1 VSSGEYGG
9 LKFTIL
15 SLFPQMLESYFASS
29 IMGKAVDRGLIEYE
43 LVDIRDFAS
52 DRHRTADD
60 APYGGG
66 YGMVLKPEP
75 LASALDSVDAGAKRV
90 VYASPAGRLF
100 DQQTAVELSHE
111 RELVMICGR
120 YEGIDQRVIDMYVHD
135 QLSIGDYVVS
145 SGEIASLVIV
155 DAIYRLVNGVI
166 TAGSLEEESHNESLL
181 EYPHYTRPEVF
192 RGRGVPQVLLS
203 GHHGEIQRWRR
214 WKQIERTAAVRP
226 DLLARSGVGESER
239 RELETRYGGH
249 DGSDQGD

>member
-1 VSSGEYGG
+1 MR
-9 LKFTIL
+9 FTIL

-29 IMGKAVDRGLIEYE
+29 IMGKAVERELIEYT
-43 LVDIRDFAS
+43 LVDIRDFAT

-75 LASALDSVDAGAKRV
+75 LASALDSVGAMSKRV

-100 DQQTAVELSHE
+100 DQRTAVELSRE
-111 RELVMICGR
+111 AELVMICGR
-120 YEGIDQRVIDMYVHD
+120 YEGIDQRIIDMYVHD

-155 DAIYRLVNGVI
+155 DAIYRLVAGVI
-166 TAGSLEEESHNESLL
+166 TPGSLEEESHNESLL
-181 EYPHYTRPEVF
+181 EYPHYTRPEEF
-192 RGRGVPQVLLS
+192 RGRAVPDILRS
-203 GHHGEIQRWRR
+203 GHHGEIDRWRR

-226 DLLARSGVGESER
+226 DLLARSGITDAEM
-239 RELETRYGGH
+239 RELETRYGGQ
-249 DGSDQGD
+249 DGSDQGG

>member
-1 VSSGEYGG
+1 MR
-9 LKFTIL
+9 FTIL
-15 SLFPQMLESYFASS
+15 SLFPAMLESYFSSS
-29 IMGKAVDRGLIEYE
+29 IMGKAVERGLVSYE
-43 LVDIRDFAS
+43 LVDIREFAT
-52 DRHRTADD
+52 DRHRTCDD

-75 LASALDSVDAGAKRV
+75 LALALDSVDAANKRV
-90 VYASPAGRLF
+90 VYPSPAGRLF
-100 DQQTAVELSHE
+100 TQPIAHELSQE
-111 RELVMICGR
+111 VELVMICGR

-155 DAIYRLVNGVI
+155 DAIYRLVAGVI

-192 RGRGVPQVLLS
+192 RGRGVPEILRS
-203 GHHGEIQRWRR
+203 GHHGQIHEWRR

-226 DLLARSGVGESER
+226 DLLAAADVSEAEWSR
-239 RELETRYGGH
+239 LEKKYGGQH
-249 DGSDQGD
+249 GSDQGS

>member
-1 VSSGEYGG
+1 MR
-9 LKFTIL
+9 FTIL
-15 SLFPQMLESYFASS
+15 SLFPAMLEGYFASS
-29 IMGKAVDRGLIEYE
+29 IMGKAVERGLIEYE
-43 LVDIRDFAS
+43 LVDIRDFAT

-75 LASALDSVDAGAKRV
+75 LASALDSVDAASRRV

-100 DQQTAVELSHE
+100 TQQTAVELSKE

-120 YEGIDQRVIDMYVHD
+120 YEGIDQRIIDMYVHD

-155 DAIYRLVNGVI
+155 DAIYRLVAGVI
-166 TAGSLEEESHNESLL
+166 TPGSLEEESHNESLL
-181 EYPHYTRPEVF
+181 EYPHYTRPELF
-192 RGRGVPQVLLS
+192 RGRAVPEILRS
-203 GHHGEIQRWRR
+203 GHHGQIHEWRR
-214 WKQIERTAAVRP
+214 WKQIERTAEVRP
-226 DLLARSGVGESER
+226 DLLARSGVTDAEM

-249 DGSDQGD
+249 DGSDQGG

>member
-1 VSSGEYGG
+1 M
-9 LKFTIL
+9 LKFTVL
-15 SLFPQMLESYFASS
+15 SLFPEMLESYFTSS
-29 IMGKAVDRGLIEYE
+29 IMGKAVERGLIEYD
-43 LVDIRDFAS
+43 LVNIRDFAT

-75 LASALDSVDAGAKRV
+75 LAAALDSVQASEKRV

-100 DQQTAVELSHE
+100 NQEIAGELAVE
-111 RELVMICGR
+111 REVVMICGR
-120 YEGIDQRVIDMYVHD
+120 YEGIDQRVIDLYVHD

-155 DAIYRLVNGVI
+155 DAIYRLVSGVI

-181 EYPHYTRPEVF
+181 EYPHYTRPELF
-192 RGRGVPQVLLS
+192 RGRAVPEVLRS
-203 GHHGEIQRWRR
+203 GHHGQIREWRR

-226 DLLARSGVGESER
+226 DLFARAGIDAAER
-239 RELETRYGGH
+239 RELGKRYGGKH
-249 DGSDQGD
+249 GSDQGY

>member
-1 VSSGEYGG
+1 M
-9 LKFTIL
+9 KFTIL
-15 SLFPQMLESYFASS
+15 SLFPAMLESYFTSS
-29 IMGKAVDRGLIEYE
+29 IMGRAVERGLIDYE
-43 LVDIRDFAS
+43 LVDIRDFTT

-75 LASALDSVDAGAKRV
+75 LAGALESVNAAAKRV
-90 VYASPAGRLF
+90 IYASPAGRLF
-100 DQQTAVELSHE
+100 TQEIASELASE
-111 RELVMICGR
+111 DELVMICGR
-120 YEGIDQRVIDMYVHD
+120 YEGIDQRVIDLYVHD

-155 DAIYRLVNGVI
+155 DAIYRLVSGVI

-192 RGRGVPQVLLS
+192 RGRAVPEILRS
-203 GHHGEIQRWRR
+203 GHHAEIDRWRR

-226 DLLARSGVGESER
+226 DLIARSGVTEDEI
-239 RELETRYGGH
+239 RELRKRYGGQ
-249 DGSDQGD
+249 DGPDQGD

>member
-1 VSSGEYGG
+1 M
-9 LKFTIL
+9 L
-15 SLFPQMLESYFASS
+15 SLFPGMLESYFASS
-29 IMGKAVDRGLIEYE
+29 IMGKAVERELIGYE
-43 LVDIRDFAS
+43 LVDIRDFAT

-75 LASALDSVDAGAKRV
+75 LASALDSVGAASKRV
-90 VYASPAGRLF
+90 VYASPAGRPF
-100 DQQTAVELSHE
+100 TQQTAVELSGE
-111 RELVMICGR
+111 EELVMICGR
-120 YEGIDQRVIDMYVHD
+120 YEGIDQRIIDMYVHD

-155 DAIYRLVNGVI
+155 DAIYRLVSGVI
-166 TAGSLEEESHNESLL
+166 TPGSLEEESHNESLL

-192 RGRGVPQVLLS
+192 RGREVPEILRS
-203 GHHGEIQRWRR
+203 GHHGQIRAWRR

-226 DLLARSGVGESER
+226 DLLARSGVSDAEMH
-239 RELETRYGGH
+239 ELEMRYGGH